1 MWKDDLKIYLS
12 ESLLNYDEDEI
23 YLTGKIIVNVMD
35 TEDFY
40 RSFQIKKIYRKK
52 IKEIEFDF
60 NYNFT
65 DQKISFN
72 NFEIDNK
79 PSLNVE
85 NFVEKFN
92 LNRKILN
99 KITFKNF
106 VNDFFKVYF
115 G

>member
-1 MWKDDLKIYLS
+1 MERWFKNTFNRKSINIDQ
-12 ESLLNYDEDEI
+12 DEI
-23 YLTGKIIVNVMD
+23 YLIGKIIIDIKDAN
-35 TEDFY
+35 DFY
-40 RSFQIKKIYRKK
+40 RSFQIKKDYRKK

-65 DQKISFN
+65 QRKISFN

-79 PSLNVE
+79 PSVNIE
-85 NFVEKFN
+85 NFAEKYN
-92 LNRKILN
+92 LNNKSFN

-106 VNDFFKVYF
+106 VNNFFEIYD

>member
-1 MWKDDLKIYLS
+1 MNQDQ
-12 ESLLNYDEDEI
+12 I
-23 YLTGKIIVNVMD
+23 YLTGKVIVDVKD
-35 TEDFY
+35 SDDFY
-40 RSFQIKKIYRKK
+40 KSFQIKKEYRKK
-52 IKEIEFDF
+52 INQIQFDF

-65 DQKISFN
+65 QEQITFD
-72 NFEIDNK
+72 NFRIDNK
-79 PSLNVE
+79 SSRNIE

-92 LNRKILN
+92 LNKKFFN